1 MSIEEEIVSSTIDLT
16 HTVLISIYS
25 PRYGN
30 SAFRKRS
37 CTTVVQLQL
46 GYEGR
51 EHASDTVWLYTEMNM
66 GYRDVSCIGEGVEGI
81 S

>member
-1 MSIEEEIVSSTIDLT
+1 
-16 HTVLISIYS
+16 
-25 PRYGN
+25 
-30 SAFRKRS
+30 
-37 CTTVVQLQL
+37 L

-66 GYRDVSCIGEGVEGI
+66 GYRDVNCIGEGVEGI